1 MLHSSQWRVLKASS
15 ARKGEI
21 PQRVRVSVMSQAHFQ
36 KLTRNKFLQIGR
48 GSFTHDE
55 WAELSAPEIMTTA
68 KSPKCIRLIRDGG
81 E

>member
-1 MLHSSQWRVLKASS
+1 MLHSSQWRILKASS

-21 PQRVRVSVMSQAHFQ
+21 SQRVRVSAMSQAHFQ
-36 KLTRNKFLQIGR
+36 KRMRNKFLQMGR
-48 GSFTHDE
+48 GSFTHHE